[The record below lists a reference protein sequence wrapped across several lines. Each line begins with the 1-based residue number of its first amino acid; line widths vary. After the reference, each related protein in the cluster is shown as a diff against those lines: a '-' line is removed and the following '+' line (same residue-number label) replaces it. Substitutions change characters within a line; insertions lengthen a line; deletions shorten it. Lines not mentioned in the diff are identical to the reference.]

1 MEMYLK
7 MRAFSY
13 RYFETTW
20 NKFDFFIV
28 MSSLI
33 DMVLSLT
40 PSSGNSAL
48 SVGPQIARI
57 LRVLRVT
64 RVIRLANKNK
74 GLQALMATITLSTGP
89 LMNVFGLLMLVMFIF
104 SILAVFFFG
113 EVREGRFINEYR
125 NYNDF
130 GQSFLT
136 LFVISTGE
144 NWNGLMY
151 DCIDTPPN
159 CVPGKTCG
167 TSLAP
172 IFYIIFVLFVQNV
185 MLNLFILVIL
195 TQFEMYYIDE
205 DNPINKFKKSLDVF
219 MVTWIHFTQTRYRC
233 LKLREKKLNDFF
245 RELPMPLGLPADTTD
260 DQMKKIMLKMGIRC
274 DDGYV
279 YFNELLYRCMRRQYG
294 SFRLNR
300 KM

>member
-1 MEMYLK
+1 

-74 GLQALMATITLSTGP
+74 GLQALMATITLSIGP

-113 EVREGRFINEYR
+113 EVREGRFIN
-125 NYNDF
+125 
-130 GQSFLT
+130 
-136 LFVISTGE
+136 
-144 NWNGLMY
+144 
-151 DCIDTPPN
+151 
-159 CVPGKTCG
+159 
-167 TSLAP
+167 
-172 IFYIIFVLFVQNV
+172 
-185 MLNLFILVIL
+185 
-195 TQFEMYYIDE
+195 
-205 DNPINKFKKSLDVF
+205 
-219 MVTWIHFTQTRYRC
+219 
-233 LKLREKKLNDFF
+233 
-245 RELPMPLGLPADTTD
+245 
-260 DQMKKIMLKMGIRC
+260 
-274 DDGYV
+274 
-279 YFNELLYRCMRRQYG
+279 
-294 SFRLNR
+294 
-300 KM
+300 